1 MTVFDFNKPSQPL
14 IFQTKMAFLP
24 ILLPPQLYLAKEG
37 DGEGGGR
44 DDLGE
49 EEEEHG
55 EREQDGDGQGHLLAG
70 VWGTQPR

>member
-1 MTVFDFNKPSQPL
+1 MTEFDFNKPSHTKPL
-14 IFQTKMAFLP
+14 IFKTAFLL

-70 VWGTQPR
+70 V